1 MLDPMR
7 AKSRQSRV
15 SAKAHQAAL
24 SQLQTLRVE
33 NECLRDESRR
43 HSCGAL
49 QIRAASRKALHAVV
63 GGSGRRWDGLR
74 STFLLPWLSWIIR
87 R

>member
-7 AKSRQSRV
+7 ATSRQSRV

-24 SQLQTLRVE
+24 ARLQTLSVE
-33 NECLRDESRR
+33 NECLRRELRR

-49 QIRAASRKALHAVV
+49 QIRAAARKALHAVV
-63 GGSGRRWDGLR
+63 GGSGRR
-74 STFLLPWLSWIIR
+74 
-87 R
+87 

>member
-7 AKSRQSRV
+7 ATSRQSRV
-15 SAKAHQAAL
+15 SAKAHQALAR
-24 SQLQTLRVE
+24 LQTLSVE
-33 NECLRDESRR
+33 NECLRDEWRR

-63 GGSGRRWDGLR
+63 GGSGRRWCGLR
-74 STFLLPWLSWIIR
+74 STFLLPWLSWIFR